1 MVFWECFSK
10 NTIKNYF
17 FQGNNYLSL
26 GVDSE
31 SIKLIIGLN
40 CEKRATF
47 IRLFDFIKSMVE
59 MFYIDGQ

>member
-1 MVFWECFSK
+1 MVFLEYLSK
-10 NTIKNYF
+10 NTIKNSF

-31 SIKLIIGLN
+31 SINLIIVLN
-40 CEKRATF
+40 CEKRVTF